1 MTSNPNTAVTTGEIG
16 ILQRRKI
23 EAEIIKPLYDEMKAE
38 LGAAKAQAIVD
49 KVIRKAAVA
58 AGAHF
63 AAKTP
68 GGADLLSFQELQS
81 LWTQDDAL
89 TIEVKQASAESFD
102 YNVLRC
108 KYSEMYKDMG
118 LGEIGHLLSC
128 NRDGVFCQGYNP
140 EITLERSQ
148 TLMQGALHCDFR
160 YKFKPKG

>member
-1 MTSNPNTAVTTGEIG
+1 MSKPQSPTSGEIG

-23 EAEIIKPLYDEMKAE
+23 EAEIIKPLYEEMKAE
-38 LGAAKAQAIVD
+38 LGAAKAQAILD
-49 KVIRKAAVA
+49 KVIKTAAVA

-68 GGADLLSFQELQS
+68 GAVDLLSFQDLQS

-89 TIEVKQASAESFD
+89 VIEVTQASAEAFD
-102 YNVLRC
+102 YNVVRC
-108 KYSEMYKDMG
+108 KYSEMYKQMG

-140 EITLERSQ
+140 EITLQRTQ
-148 TLMQGALHCDFR
+148 TLMQGASHCDFR
-160 YKFKPKG
+160 YKFKAKG